1 MQGSERGVVHQTS
14 LRTHFH
20 YEEPKSPLL
29 YANNP
34 FFNFKN
40 LQIARHYK
48 SHKSSKTSANAPGF
62 TFPFVKANPLEQ
74 ETTSG
79 HRRIGS

>member
-1 MQGSERGVVHQTS
+1 MKNQKAPFSMQII
-14 LRTHFH
+14 HF
-20 YEEPKSPLL
+20 LIL
-29 YANNP
+29 
-34 FFNFKN
+34 KN

-79 HRRIGS
+79 HRPIGSWRPGSRNSMH